1 MKLSK
6 SKKKELR
13 LKYDTLRGKEYV
25 KQIQKEPRNG
35 THSGTQMTG
44 GHKKTL

>member
-25 KQIQKEPRNG
+25 KQIQKEPFISNIELVDIL
-35 THSGTQMTG
+35 SSC
-44 GHKKTL
+44 

>member
-1 MKLSK
+1 MKYMKLSK

-25 KQIQKEPRNG
+25 KQIQKEPFISYINLVDLLK
-35 THSGTQMTG
+35 S
-44 GHKKTL
+44 

>member
-1 MKLSK
+1 MKYMKLSK

-25 KQIQKEPRNG
+25 KQIQKEPLVSSIELVDILLN
-35 THSGTQMTG
+35 S
-44 GHKKTL
+44 